1 MFEMVPLGRGMLLGT
16 FNRNMLAGCVGS
28 GSHRQQ
34 PGLTSSSLQIT
45 DAFFVAA
52 YTIEPLL
59 KLYVDPI
66 AYWKSSCTTLDATTL
81 LNTFLPHVLP
91 VDVATCTQLEGTTK
105 GLQTLRILKLIKQS
119 RGVRVKHRALVKSQQ
134 RGGIPSPGTGGG
146 FALPRCRGLPSPKGA
161 DACGVLQPSEQ
172 AGTSAAGGGWEE
184 PLALAPHPSLQAVP
198 PEQLSQM
205 RSRAPARDA
214 VDSQRWWMDSPRMGA
229 PNETQLAP
237 AGTVVLGEQPPML
250 PPLCKV
256 FTEALGQ
263 PVQTVMYAPI
273 MLYLLMF
280 AFAILG
286 HGWYG
291 DPKTGDSENWG
302 SWRTA
307 LFTLFSLLTVDGWSD
322 LQREMDCY
330 GLMSSHVFM
339 VVFILLG
346 NFTFFSMSVALAI
359 TKTQVTQ
366 ALCIECSCMCE
377 SV

>member
-1 MFEMVPLGRGMLLGT
+1 MLSIQE
-16 FNRNMLAGCVGS
+16 LAPAPSCVVSSS
-28 GSHRQQ
+28 GSD
-34 PGLTSSSLQIT
+34 LIT
-45 DAFFVAA
+45 DAFFVAV

-66 AYWKSSCTTLDATTL
+66 AYWKSSCTTLDAATL

-119 RGVRVKHRALVKSQQ
+119 RG
-134 RGGIPSPGTGGG
+134 
-146 FALPRCRGLPSPKGA
+146 
-161 DACGVLQPSEQ
+161 
-172 AGTSAAGGGWEE
+172 
-184 PLALAPHPSLQAVP
+184 AVP

-250 PPLCKV
+250 PPLCRV

>member
-1 MFEMVPLGRGMLLGT
+1 
-16 FNRNMLAGCVGS
+16 MLAGCVGS
-28 GSHRQQ
+28 GSHRRQ

-45 DAFFVAA
+45 DAFFVAV

-66 AYWKSSCTTLDATTL
+66 AYWKSSCTTLDAATL

-119 RGVRVKHRALVKSQQ
+119 RG
-134 RGGIPSPGTGGG
+134 
-146 FALPRCRGLPSPKGA
+146 
-161 DACGVLQPSEQ
+161 
-172 AGTSAAGGGWEE
+172 
-184 PLALAPHPSLQAVP
+184 
-198 PEQLSQM
+198 
-205 RSRAPARDA
+205 
-214 VDSQRWWMDSPRMGA
+214 
-229 PNETQLAP
+229 
-237 AGTVVLGEQPPML
+237 
-250 PPLCKV
+250 V

-302 SWRTA
+302 SWRAA